1 MPDEPIGIIYSLT
14 EANNKYGSVI
24 SSIEISSSLL
34 TSLFNQT
41 DNYLMFKIMQN
52 NLYILGD
59 SRVVLYPANGTV
71 DSSEVFAV
79 YSKSKVE
86 ELIETGRESVTKVE
100 ERSEV
105 FSLTNGNYTLEFSQW
120 CPPFCG
126 LD

>member
-14 EANNKYGSVI
+14 EANNNYGSVI
-24 SSIEISSSLL
+24 TSIEINSSLL

-71 DSSEVFAV
+71 DSSEVFDV

-100 ERSEV
+100 KRSEV
-105 FSLTNGNYTLEFSQW
+105 FSLTNGQYTLENSQW

-126 LD
+126 SD

>member
-14 EANNKYGSVI
+14 EANNNYGSVI
-24 SSIEISSSLL
+24 TSIEISSSLL